1 MINKIKQYLH
11 RRTKTSLP
19 PVEVQDVVQTLSQK
33 QGWGWTQLNIPN
45 LWKKTKGEGI
55 TIGVIDTGVPQHT
68 DLDENV
74 LEGINCISGE
84 NQYDNNG
91 HQTHCVGIISA
102 ENNGFGMV
110 GVAPKAKCLC
120 IKGLSDKGSGT
131 YGGLIKALEYCLT
144 TRHDGTKRV
153 DIVSMSLG
161 GKKPSAQMKAVIDK
175 LVAAGIPVIC
185 AAGNDGSGGV
195 AYPGAFDN
203 TIAVAAYDK
212 TGKVA
217 KFSSKGPQV
226 DFAKPGVDVYSTYLN
241 NSYARLSG
249 TSMATPFMAGVVALL
264 MSFRKERNKPLSVK
278 QLKNLLISKADDK
291 GLIGKDESWG
301 YGIVDVEELLDT
313 DTPPAP
319 KPTPTPDRPTPTP
332 EKPEPTPKPIRMPW
346 LTPRLTWIVFWIMLT
361 LIITAGVVSYVL
373 DDEPDL
379 PDAPYI
385 DDQGN
390 IDWDKKYE
398 LEKQQSN

>member
-19 PVEVQDVVQTLSQK
+19 VVEVQDVVQTLSQK

-74 LEGINCISGE
+74 LEGINCITGE
-84 NQYDNNG
+84 DQYDNNG

-161 GKKPSAQMKAVIDK
+161 GSKPSAEMKTVIDK
-175 LVAAGIPVIC
+175 LVAAVVLSWRLRVG
-185 AAGNDGSGGV
+185 
-195 AYPGAFDN
+195 
-203 TIAVAAYDK
+203 IAV
-212 TGKVA
+212 
-217 KFSSKGPQV
+217 
-226 DFAKPGVDVYSTYLN
+226 
-241 NSYARLSG
+241 
-249 TSMATPFMAGVVALL
+249 
-264 MSFRKERNKPLSVK
+264 
-278 QLKNLLISKADDK
+278 
-291 GLIGKDESWG
+291 
-301 YGIVDVEELLDT
+301 
-313 DTPPAP
+313 
-319 KPTPTPDRPTPTP
+319 
-332 EKPEPTPKPIRMPW
+332 
-346 LTPRLTWIVFWIMLT
+346 
-361 LIITAGVVSYVL
+361 
-373 DDEPDL
+373 
-379 PDAPYI
+379 
-385 DDQGN
+385 
-390 IDWDKKYE
+390 
-398 LEKQQSN
+398 